1 MKLVFL
7 VIAAALGGVAL
18 LGAVFVIVAA
28 LNPPKEYKGAK

>member
-1 MKLVFL
+1 MKLAFL
-7 VIAAALGGVAL
+7 ALAVALGGVAL